1 MLIIKKKKKNPQ
13 KKQLSWHMKMIGQS
27 DVGPSVHLLS
37 TGRPPVP
44 RWSLY
49 KGSVEKVPR
58 DSWFPE
64 PQIFTI

>member
-1 MLIIKKKKKNPQ
+1 MLIRKKKKNPQ
-13 KKQLSWHMKMIGQS
+13 KKQLSWHMKMIGQ
-27 DVGPSVHLLS
+27 SVHLLS